1 MSSKKKPHPAEYAP
15 AARFAVAMPLW
26 LAGFVALDL
35 AIVLT
40 ALLTAESLIGL
51 GLPGCGINSACAAAA
66 ASVYGKVPGLQ
77 MPVSYVGLAYFLS
90 MLLGWLL
97 AAQHGVTKG
106 YRNAARLGV
115 AASIFFVA
123 MLIREGHLCWYC
135 VLSHAAN
142 FVFWL
147 MVEIAS
153 ASKVSARGVMSKV
166 AVAFIVLAAGLQGA
180 HLTVKKQEDQKQE
193 DKLAEST
200 AAIAAASKEK
210 AAQIAP
216 APTQPPAST
225 NGNAAMNSPNGAT
238 TTPPKQPSATPS
250 TNAQSSSAPPAD
262 PATAQ
267 PKAAG
272 NIQTA
277 TFEPGE
283 TGADRPWTGGFT
295 GRWRRGPEKAAI
307 RIVMLFDYQCID
319 CQRIETTQVKQL
331 MQQRSDVSLSV
342 KHFPMCADCNP
353 GFATRN
359 LHPNA
364 CWAARAAEAAGILY
378 GEEGFWK
385 MHDWLFE
392 RKGAFT
398 DHDLSEGLAAL
409 GFERPKFIEVMKS
422 DETLQR
428 VTSDINEGMWLGL
441 FYTPMIFIN
450 GVELN
455 GVFAHNAVTRAVE
468 SLAMQNL
475 PPMTC
480 DQDQP
485 PPAMVKVVS
494 DWREG
499 PPRMLPPDPQSWPQ
513 GDPSAPLRVVLWGDY
528 QEPYTAKADAM
539 IRKFL
544 ATQPKTYY
552 EFRHYPVNQLC
563 NPAGSTTKHPL
574 ACRAAAAAEAAGML
588 GGAEAYWHMHD
599 WLMTSQQT
607 FNDAALRDAAMGM
620 GLDPDALFTQME
632 SQEVKN
638 AIADDAKTARALGL
652 QSIPFIFVNDRH
664 VQRWAIG
671 EKLALELILNE
682 AVGRK

>member
-1 MSSKKKPHPAEYAP
+1 MPSKNPPAAETAP

-26 LAGFVALDL
+26 LVGFVALDL
-35 AIVLT
+35 AVALT

-147 MVEIAS
+147 MVEITS
-153 ASKVSARGVMSKV
+153 ASKDSVRGVMSKV
-166 AVAFIVLAAGLQGA
+166 AVAFIVLAVGLQGA
-180 HLTVKKQEDQKQE
+180 HLVVKKQEDKKQE
-193 DKLAEST
+193 ANLAEST

-210 AAQIAP
+210 AAQIAQ
-216 APTQPPAST
+216 APTPTPTSPPAATS
-225 NGNAAMNSPNGAT
+225 GHAAMNSPNGAT
-238 TTPPKQPSATPS
+238 T
-250 TNAQSSSAPPAD
+250 APPGANTA
-262 PATAQ
+262 PAATN
-267 PKAAG
+267 AAG

-283 TGADRPWTGGFT
+283 TGSDRPWTGGFT
-295 GRWRRGPEKAAI
+295 GRWRRGPEKASI

-319 CQRIETTQVKQL
+319 CQRIETTQMKQI
-331 MQQRSDVSLSV
+331 MQQRNDVSLSV

-378 GEEGFWK
+378 GNEGFWK

-398 DHDLSEGLAAL
+398 DHELSEGLAAL
-409 GFERPKFIEVMKS
+409 GFERPKFIQVMKS
-422 DETLQR
+422 EETLQR

-441 FYTPMIFIN
+441 YYTPMIFIN
-450 GVELN
+450 GVELK

-485 PPAMVKVVS
+485 PPAMEKVLA

-499 PPRMLPPDPQSWPQ
+499 PPRMVPPDPQSWPK
-513 GDPSAPLRVVLWGDY
+513 GDATAPLRVVLWGDY
-528 QEPYTAKADAM
+528 QEPYTAKADAL

-544 ATQPKTYY
+544 ATQPKSYY

-563 NPAGSTTKHPL
+563 NPAGNTTKHPL

-599 WLMTSQQT
+599 WLMTSQQA
-607 FNDAALRDAAMGM
+607 FNDAALRDAALGM
-620 GLDPDALFTQME
+620 GLDPDALFAQME

-638 AIADDAKTARALGL
+638 AIAEDAKMARSLGL

-664 VQRWAIG
+664 VQRWMVGNKSAID
-671 EKLALELILNE
+671 LILNE
-682 AVGRK
+682 AAGRK

>member
-1 MSSKKKPHPAEYAP
+1 MPSKKPPSAEQAP

-35 AIVLT
+35 AVVLT
-40 ALLTAESLIGL
+40 ALLTVESLIGL

-142 FVFWL
+142 VVFWL
-147 MVEIAS
+147 MVEITS
-153 ASKVSARGVMSKV
+153 ASRATVRGVMSKV
-166 AVAFIVLAAGLQGA
+166 AVAFIVLAVGLQGA
-180 HLTVKKQEDQKQE
+180 HLVVKKQEDKKQE
-193 DKLAEST
+193 ENLAEST

-210 AAQIAP
+210 AAQIAQAP
-216 APTQPPAST
+216 TPTPTQPPAAT
-225 NGNAAMNSPNGAT
+225 NGSATMNSANGAT
-238 TTPPKQPSATPS
+238 TAPPKQPSSTPPAPTNTPS
-250 TNAQSSSAPPAD
+250 
-262 PATAQ
+262 AQ
-267 PKAAG
+267 PKAAETT
-272 NIQTA
+272 QKV
-277 TFEPGE
+277 TFEPGDP
-283 TGADRPWTGGFT
+283 GADRPWTGGFT
-295 GRWRRGPEKAAI
+295 GRWLRGPEKASI

-331 MQQRSDVSLSV
+331 MQQRQDVSLSV

-353 GFATRN
+353 GFASRN

-378 GEEGFWK
+378 GNEGFWK

-409 GFERPKFIEVMKS
+409 GFDRPKFIQTMKS
-422 DETLQR
+422 EETLQR
-428 VTSDINEGMWLGL
+428 VTSDISEGMWLGL
-441 FYTPMIFIN
+441 YYTPMIFIN
-450 GVELN
+450 GIELK
-455 GVFAHNAVTRAVE
+455 GVFAHNAVTRAVAD
-468 SLAMQNL
+468 LVMQNL

-485 PPAMVKVVS
+485 PPALEKAVA

-499 PPRMLPPDPQSWPQ
+499 VPRMLPPDPQSWPK
-513 GDPSAPLRVVLWGDY
+513 GDATAPLRIVLWGDY

-539 IRKFL
+539 IQKFL
-544 ATQPKTYY
+544 ATQPKSYY

-563 NPAGSTTKHPL
+563 NPAGNTTKHPL

-607 FNDAALRDAAMGM
+607 FNDAALRDAATGM
-620 GLDPDALFTQME
+620 GLDPDALFAQME
-632 SQEVKN
+632 TQEVKN
-638 AIADDAKTARALGL
+638 AIAEDAKTARSLGL

-664 VQRWAIG
+664 VQRWMLGDKPAMD
-671 EKLALELILNE
+671 LILNE
-682 AVGRK
+682 AIGRK